1 VRGEHG
7 EHREH
12 GEPDGANRALRTLL
26 AEAGWSG
33 ADLVRAVNAAGREVG
48 ADLRYQRSSAAQWLA
63 GVQPRPPAPDLIV
76 EVLGRRLDRAIVPA
90 EAGLRGSGPAGG
102 RAPAR
107 RSTPSAFEWRQ
118 SAESSLA
125 QSPDERG
132 GVFAARGLDV
142 PWFGQSAFTAPTG
155 DEPEGGLGLDSEP
168 GTGLELG
175 PGNGPGPGTSPGPG
189 RARRRTLTRQDVLG
203 AQSALGAYSRS
214 DHAFGGGHG
223 RHALA
228 RHLSHTIAPLLGVPA
243 PADMR
248 RDLLVVAAK
257 MAYLCG
263 FMHFDDVLNSSAQ
276 QYYRISLRLADE
288 ADDRVGY
295 ATALRGLSVQA
306 ESLGHHALGARLAQ
320 AAVDVGW
327 HAAPVHVRAFLSG
340 QLAVATAAIGEHVAS
355 LGHFRRTE
363 RLLDRA
369 SPSTDAVG
377 AFHEAS
383 LEYQYATL
391 AVYQGAPMVAV
402 DAFKRSLRARPD
414 HERRSRAL
422 TLARTAE
429 LFLDCGHLESA
440 CEQWHRFLDDYSGLA
455 SRRVDEALGT
465 LRARLRPFSRNTA
478 VAALIARAND
488 APGTRACP
496 PAAAPKSSLYT
507 DSLQAWRRPTKES

>member
-1 VRGEHG
+1 VHGEHG
-7 EHREH
+7 EH
-12 GEPDGANRALRTLL
+12 DGANRALRALL
-26 AEAGWSG
+26 AEAGWTG

-48 ADLRYQRSSAAQWLA
+48 AELRYQRSSAAQWLA
-63 GVQPRPPAPDLIV
+63 GVRPRPPAPDLIV
-76 EVLGRRLDRAIVPA
+76 EVLGRRLGRLIVPA
-90 EAGLRGSGPAGG
+90 EAGLRGSGRSGG
-102 RAPAR
+102 GSGGGARAR
-107 RSTPSAFEWRQ
+107 HTAFEWQQ
-118 SAESSLA
+118 SAELVLA
-125 QSPDERG
+125 QSPGDSGHG
-132 GVFAARGLDV
+132 GVFVARELDV
-142 PWFGQSAFTAPTG
+142 PWFGQSAFTAPG
-155 DEPEGGLGLDSEP
+155 GEGIEF
-168 GTGLELG
+168 
-175 PGNGPGPGTSPGPG
+175 G
-189 RARRRTLTRQDVLG
+189 RERRRGLSSRDVVG
-203 AQSALGAYSRS
+203 AESVLGAYSRS
-214 DHAFGGGHG
+214 DHAFGGGHS

-228 RHLSHTIAPLLGVPA
+228 QHLSHTISPLLGVPA
-243 PADMR
+243 PADVR

-263 FMHFDDVLNSSAQ
+263 FMHFDDALNSSAQ
-276 QYYRISLRLADE
+276 QYYRVSLRLADE

-306 ESLGHHALGARLAQ
+306 ESLGHHTLSAQLAQ

-327 HAAPVHVRAFLSG
+327 HAAPVPVRAFLSG

-369 SPSTDAVG
+369 SSNTDAVG

-391 AVYQGAPMVAV
+391 AVYQGAPMVAI

-414 HERRSRAL
+414 DERRSRAL

-440 CEQWHRFLDDYSGLA
+440 CEQWHRFLDGYPGLT

-465 LRARLRPFSRNTA
+465 MRARLLPFSRNA
-478 VAALIARAND
+478 VVAALIGRGAETQD
-488 APGTRACP
+488 VQ
-496 PAAAPKSSLYT
+496 SS
-507 DSLQAWRRPTKES
+507 DS

>member
-1 VRGEHG
+1 MYGE
-7 EHREH
+7 R
-12 GEPDGANRALRTLL
+12 DGANRMLRTLL

-33 ADLVRAVNAAGREVG
+33 ADLVRAVNAAGREIG

-63 GVQPRPPAPDLIV
+63 GVQPRPPAPDLIA
-76 EVLGRRLDRAIVPA
+76 EVFGRRLGRSIVPA
-90 EAGLRGSGPAGG
+90 EAGLRGSGPAGAEA
-102 RAPAR
+102 RAR
-107 RSTPSAFEWRQ
+107 RTASAFEWRQ
-118 SAESSLA
+118 GADSTLA
-125 QSPDERG
+125 QGPDERG
-132 GVFAARGLDV
+132 GVFVARELDV
-142 PWFGQSAFTAPTG
+142 PWFGQSTFATPRG
-155 DEPEGGLGLDSEP
+155 DELEVGLGRTA
-168 GTGLELG
+168 GQARQ
-175 PGNGPGPGTSPGPG
+175 
-189 RARRRTLTRQDVLG
+189 RALTRQDVLG
-203 AQSALGAYSRS
+203 AESMLGAYSRS
-214 DHAFGGGHG
+214 DHAFGGGHS
-223 RHALA
+223 RHSLA

-243 PADMR
+243 PADVR
-248 RDLLVVAAK
+248 RDLLTVAAK

-263 FMHFDDVLNSSAQ
+263 FMHFDDTLNSSAQ
-276 QYYRISLRLADE
+276 QYSRISLRLADE

-306 ESLGHHALGARLAQ
+306 EFLGHHALGAQLAQ

-369 SPSTDAVG
+369 SSSTDAVG

-391 AVYQGAPMVAV
+391 AVYQGAPMVAI

-429 LFLDCGHLESA
+429 LFLDGGHLESA
-440 CEQWHRFLDDYSGLA
+440 CEQWQRFLDDYPGLA

-465 LRARLRPFSRNTA
+465 MRARLKPFSRNA
-478 VAALIARAND
+478 SVAALTRRA
-488 APGTRACP
+488 AGTREIQHI
-496 PAAAPKSSLYT
+496 SV
-507 DSLQAWRRPTKES
+507 D

>member
-1 VRGEHG
+1 VHG
-7 EHREH
+7 QH
-12 GEPDGANRALRTLL
+12 DGANRALRALL
-26 AEAGWSG
+26 AEAGWGG

-48 ADLRYQRSSAAQWLA
+48 AELRYQRSSAAQWLA

-76 EVLGRRLDRAIVPA
+76 EVLGRRLGRLIVPA
-90 EAGLRGSGPAGG
+90 EAGLRGSGRGG
-102 RAPAR
+102 NGGGGGVAR
-107 RSTPSAFEWRQ
+107 VRHALSAFEWQQ
-118 SAESSLA
+118 SAELALA
-125 QSPDERG
+125 QDADDDGSG
-132 GVFAARGLDV
+132 GVFVARELDV
-142 PWFGQSAFTAPTG
+142 PWFGQSAFTAPRG
-155 DEPEGGLGLDSEP
+155 DELGI
-168 GTGLELG
+168 
-175 PGNGPGPGTSPGPG
+175 G
-189 RARRRTLTRQDVLG
+189 RGRGQERRRTVTQRDVLG
-203 AQSALGAYSRS
+203 AESVLSAYSRS
-214 DHAFGGGHG
+214 DHAFGGGHS

-228 RHLSHTIAPLLGVPA
+228 QHLSHTISPLLGVPA
-243 PADMR
+243 PADVR

-263 FMHFDDVLNSSAQ
+263 FMHFDDSLNSTAQ

-306 ESLGHHALGARLAQ
+306 ESLGHHTLSAQLAQ
-320 AAVDVGW
+320 AAIDVGW
-327 HAAPVHVRAFLSG
+327 HAAPVPVRAFLSG

-369 SPSTDAVG
+369 SSNTDAVG

-391 AVYQGAPMVAV
+391 AVYQGAPMVAI

-414 HERRSRAL
+414 EERRSRAL

-440 CEQWHRFLDDYSGLA
+440 CEQWHRFLDDYRGLA

-465 LRARLRPFSRNTA
+465 MRARLMPFSRNSD
-478 VAALIARAND
+478 VAALLHRTAETRD
-488 APGTRACP
+488 AQPSQ
-496 PAAAPKSSLYT
+496 SS
-507 DSLQAWRRPTKES
+507 DS

>member
-1 VRGEHG
+1 MRGQD
-7 EHREH
+7 
-12 GEPDGANRALRTLL
+12 DGANRALRTLL

-48 ADLRYQRSSAAQWLA
+48 ARLRYQRSSAAQWLA
-63 GVQPRPPAPDLIV
+63 GVQPRPPAPDLIA
-76 EVLGRRLDRAIVPA
+76 EVLGRRLGRLIVPA
-90 EAGLRGSGPAGG
+90 EAGLRGSGPARVEG
-102 RAPAR
+102 RSAR
-107 RSTPSAFEWRQ
+107 HASSAFEWQQ
-118 SAESSLA
+118 SAELSLA
-125 QSPDERG
+125 QGPDRDGLGGAG
-132 GVFAARGLDV
+132 GVFAARELDV
-142 PWFGQSAFTAPTG
+142 PWFGQSAFSAPQS
-155 DEPEGGLGLDSEP
+155 DDAEFGGEQ
-168 GTGLELG
+168 
-175 PGNGPGPGTSPGPG
+175 
-189 RARRRTLTRQDVLG
+189 ARRRAVTRQDVLG
-203 AQSALGAYSRS
+203 AESVLEAYSRA
-214 DHAFGGGHG
+214 DHAYGGGHS

-228 RHLSHTIAPLLGVPA
+228 QHLSHTIAPLLGVPA
-243 PADMR
+243 PANVR

-263 FMHFDDVLNSSAQ
+263 FMHFDDTLNASAQ

-306 ESLGHHALGARLAQ
+306 ESLGHHTLGAQLAQ

-327 HAAPVHVRAFLSG
+327 HAAPVPVRAFLSG

-369 SPSTDAVG
+369 NSNTDAVG

-391 AVYQGAPMVAV
+391 AVYQGAPMVAI

-414 HERRSRAL
+414 AERRSRAL

-429 LFLDCGHLESA
+429 LFLDGGRLESA
-440 CEQWHRFLDDYSGLA
+440 CEQWDRFLDDQPGLA

-465 LRARLRPFSRNTA
+465 MRARLMPFSRNA
-478 VAALIARAND
+478 VAAALLER
-488 APGTRACP
+488 
-496 PAAAPKSSLYT
+496 AAATQGDPHTQSS
-507 DSLQAWRRPTKES
+507 DS

>member
-1 VRGEHG
+1 
-7 EHREH
+7 
-12 GEPDGANRALRTLL
+12 LRTLL

-33 ADLVRAVNAAGREVG
+33 ADLVRAVNAAGREIG

-76 EVLGRRLDRAIVPA
+76 EVFGRRLGRRVGPA
-90 EAGLRGSGPAGG
+90 EAGLYGSGTAGG
-102 RAPAR
+102 QARAR
-107 RSTPSAFEWRQ
+107 RVPSAFAWRQ
-118 SAESSLA
+118 SAESVLA
-125 QSPDERG
+125 RSPDERG
-132 GVFAARGLDV
+132 GVFAVRGLDV
-142 PWFGQSAFTAPTG
+142 PWFGQSAFTTPAG
-155 DEPEGGLGLDSEP
+155 DELGGEGEGRF
-168 GTGLELG
+168 
-175 PGNGPGPGTSPGPG
+175 GPGTA
-189 RARRRTLTRQDVLG
+189 RARRRALTRQDVLG
-203 AQSALGAYSRS
+203 AQTALAACSRS
-214 DHAFGGGHG
+214 DHAFGGGHS

-228 RHLSHTIAPLLGVPA
+228 RHLAHTIAPLLGVPA
-243 PADMR
+243 PAEVR

-295 ATALRGLSVQA
+295 ATALRGLSAQA
-306 ESLGHHALGARLAQ
+306 ESLGHHALSAQLAQ

-369 SPSTDAVG
+369 GSSGDAVG
-377 AFHEAS
+377 AFHEAA

-391 AVYQGAPMVAV
+391 AVYQGAPMIAV

-414 HERRSRAL
+414 CERRSRAL

-429 LFLDCGHLESA
+429 LFLDGGHLESA
-440 CEQWHRFLDDYSGLA
+440 CEQWHRFLDDYPRLA
-455 SRRVDEALGT
+455 SRRVDEALAT
-465 LRARLRPFSRNTA
+465 MRARLRPFARNAA
-478 VAALIARAND
+478 VAALALRAAD
-488 APGTRACP
+488 APGMRSCP
-496 PAAAPKSSLYT
+496 PAVPPDVSL
-507 DSLQAWRRPTKES
+507 